1 MRCFGAHCVPGLL
14 VAFFRELGWPLVMH
28 RGPIY
33 LGYSPQT
40 VSTETLVAL
49 SQHSCSLGNKLS
61 CLSLLLTPL
70 SSPSTLVHSLPDQG
84 CGWRYRVSAW
94 PPLTGGQRAVCV
106 RSTLGRRVRRPWL
119 GKSASMAFMAF
130 PGLLGL
136 LLRARKPIYIS
147 CPGQLSTQLLASGT
161 ETTCRGQGVHSQ
173 GA

>member
-1 MRCFGAHCVPGLL
+1 MGVTEVKMIHAVLWCPLRSWPLG
-14 VAFFRELGWPLVMH
+14 AFFRELGWPLIMY

-70 SSPSTLVHSLPDQG
+70 SSPSTLVHSLPDRG
-84 CGWRYRVSAW
+84 CGWRFRVSAW

-106 RSTLGRRVRRPWL
+106 RSTLERRFDAL
-119 GKSASMAFMAF
+119 GWGS
-130 PGLLGL
+130 L
-136 LLRARKPIYIS
+136 LLWPSWPFRVYWGS
-147 CPGQLSTQLLASGT
+147 C
-161 ETTCRGQGVHSQ
+161 
-173 GA
+173 